1 MYSVLGLVQ
10 FNLFEFV
17 IFRMIPTL
25 ILNLILLIVLYP
37 LITKFLKKIQLKID
51 SERS

>member
-1 MYSVLGLVQ
+1 VQ

-17 IFRMIPTL
+17 IFRMLPTF
-25 ILNLILLIVLYP
+25 ILNFILLIILYP

-51 SERS
+51 SKRL